1 MLETAH
7 GCDYY
12 LAKADEHPFLKEAV
26 EDSAS
31 FRARLDD
38 LVIGLLSG
46 SGDLGKTLTEFT
58 QLTGILAECS
68 PEEFDVKSCNR
79 DAYSI
84 GRYHRAISDVTT
96 AAMYTGVVSLSLL
109 APPFVVLEAWLFGV
123 GALALATSAPVAY
136 RGWKAMRNAIEVF
149 APVCSA
155 AVALDDDIGKA
166 FLMDDFLGKKER
178 FGETYRKL
186 APEERKGIDAEL
198 YRMLSGGA
206 LDMGE
211 AELDSY
217 LGSLLEN
224 EVALDA

>member
-7 GCDYY
+7 DCEYY
-12 LAKADEHPFLKEAV
+12 LAMAEEHPFLKEAV
-26 EDSAS
+26 ESSAS

-46 SGDLGKTLTEFT
+46 SGNLSKTLTEFT

-68 PEEFDVKSCNR
+68 PEEFDAKSCDR

-84 GRYHRAISDVTT
+84 GRYHRAIRDVTT
-96 AAMYTGVVSLSLL
+96 AAMYSSIGALSLL

-136 RGWKAMRNAIEVF
+136 RGWKASRNAIEVF

-166 FLMDDFLGKKER
+166 FLIEDFLGEKER
-178 FGETYRKL
+178 FGETYRAL
-186 APEERKGIDAEL
+186 AVEERTAVETEFH
-198 YRMLSGGA
+198 RMLSAGA

-224 EVALDA
+224 EVAPDA